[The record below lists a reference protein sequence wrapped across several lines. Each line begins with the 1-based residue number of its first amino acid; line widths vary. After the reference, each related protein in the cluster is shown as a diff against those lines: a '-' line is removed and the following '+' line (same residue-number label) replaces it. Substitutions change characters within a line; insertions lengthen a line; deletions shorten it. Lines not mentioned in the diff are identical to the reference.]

1 MCSGGGGPRLRELE
15 DLLFSPIALD
25 SLGKCQG
32 AAEESP
38 GRQRGGRSCRA
49 AGADSA
55 VPGGGSPRDCR
66 ASLALSFRGITTGG
80 SSFLPPLFWHET
92 ACRRHPRTM
101 IAEFAHFYLF
111 GFICVTSGN
120 HLSRRVSYA
129 GAAVAALPQPLCS
142 LPPRSPTSAP
152 PRLPA
157 PSFARKRSSASTLRE
172 PGPPLPRELPPAVGD
187 ARRRVLPWSRG
198 SHRRQLPR
206 VH

>member
-1 MCSGGGGPRLRELE
+1 MRELE

-25 SLGKCQG
+25 SPGKCQG

-120 HLSRRVSYA
+120 HLSRAGQLRGRGGGSA
-129 GAAVAALPQPLCS
+129 PAAALLPPPSLPHFGPSASPGPLLCSETKLGFHPAGTRPAFTPGAAAGRGGCAAPGAALVPG
-142 LPPRSPTSAP
+142 LPPPAAP
-152 PRLPA
+152 
-157 PSFARKRSSASTLRE
+157 E
-172 PGPPLPRELPPAVGD
+172 
-187 ARRRVLPWSRG
+187 G
-198 SHRRQLPR
+198 SLM
-206 VH
+206 